1 MKFLFAAY
9 AATWIIHTFY
19 MGTLARRFNRLRNQ
33 IKEIAQK
40 KPR

>member
-9 AATWIIHTFY
+9 AATWIIHTVY

-33 IKEIAQK
+33 IREIARK
-40 KPR
+40 K